1 MISQQTPV
9 YATRQR
15 LVLVA
20 EETETTSRQIDE
32 VLTKSGHRVLHA
44 QTGES
49 PLFQVLQR
57 DVDAILVSTSL
68 PGIGG
73 VELCER
79 LRALERYRMVP
90 LIFLTPSSDNPDLFK
105 VLDAGADDF
114 IVKPIKPLILRTRL
128 RGYLERVS
136 YLEELEDWRANL
148 NRYVSDRTQAM
159 VATYTA
165 TGVLP
170 PAQEQQLTV
179 MFADVRGFTSMSQE
193 MESGLL
199 FTILSSHLAMQVDTV
214 YRHGG
219 YVDKFG
225 GDGIMAIFDSVDS
238 SGDACMCALDII
250 DATRRG
256 RGQAGAPILPLG
268 SGINYG
274 SVHVGNIG
282 SNKHL
287 DYSAIGETVN
297 LAARLC
303 GFANAMSIIASE
315 SVMDKVGIDE
325 RLQFKGRR
333 KVDIRGMRE
342 EVAVYDVLRTTGI
355 HARPS
360 NTGITRYEFDRRQ
373 VWDH

>member
-15 LVLVA
+15 LILVA

-49 PLFQVLQR
+49 LLFQVLQR

-136 YLEELEDWRANL
+136 YLVRC
-148 NRYVSDRTQAM
+148 DR
-159 VATYTA
+159 
-165 TGVLP
+165 
-170 PAQEQQLTV
+170 
-179 MFADVRGFTSMSQE
+179 
-193 MESGLL
+193 
-199 FTILSSHLAMQVDTV
+199 
-214 YRHGG
+214 
-219 YVDKFG
+219 
-225 GDGIMAIFDSVDS
+225 
-238 SGDACMCALDII
+238 
-250 DATRRG
+250 
-256 RGQAGAPILPLG
+256 
-268 SGINYG
+268 
-274 SVHVGNIG
+274 
-282 SNKHL
+282 NK
-287 DYSAIGETVN
+287 A
-297 LAARLC
+297 
-303 GFANAMSIIASE
+303 
-315 SVMDKVGIDE
+315 
-325 RLQFKGRR
+325 
-333 KVDIRGMRE
+333 
-342 EVAVYDVLRTTGI
+342 
-355 HARPS
+355 
-360 NTGITRYEFDRRQ
+360 
-373 VWDH
+373 

>member
-1 MISQQTPV
+1 MYV
-9 YATRQR
+9 
-15 LVLVA
+15 
-20 EETETTSRQIDE
+20 
-32 VLTKSGHRVLHA
+32 
-44 QTGES
+44 
-49 PLFQVLQR
+49 
-57 DVDAILVSTSL
+57 
-68 PGIGG
+68 
-73 VELCER
+73 C
-79 LRALERYRMVP
+79 VP
-90 LIFLTPSSDNPDLFK
+90 
-105 VLDAGADDF
+105 
-114 IVKPIKPLILRTRL
+114 
-128 RGYLERVS
+128 
-136 YLEELEDWRANL
+136 W
-148 NRYVSDRTQAM
+148 
-159 VATYTA
+159 
-165 TGVLP
+165 
-170 PAQEQQLTV
+170 
-179 MFADVRGFTSMSQE
+179 VR
-193 MESGLL
+193 
-199 FTILSSHLAMQVDTV
+199 
-214 YRHGG
+214 
-219 YVDKFG
+219 
-225 GDGIMAIFDSVDS
+225 
-238 SGDACMCALDII
+238 ALDII